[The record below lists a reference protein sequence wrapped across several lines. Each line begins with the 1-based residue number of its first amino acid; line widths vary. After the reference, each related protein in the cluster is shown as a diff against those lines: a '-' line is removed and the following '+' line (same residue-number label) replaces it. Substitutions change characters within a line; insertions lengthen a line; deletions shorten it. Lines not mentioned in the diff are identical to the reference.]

1 MRIKRLLTGA
11 VIVVVGGAAAIFA
24 ILRSVDFNSYK
35 DLVEQQVKAA
45 TGRDLVLAGDV
56 KVGLSLIPHLEID
69 QVSFRNADW
78 GSEPQML
85 KLEKLEAD
93 IALIPLLSS
102 QIQIKQVRLI
112 GADILLETDKNGQ
125 GNWVMG
131 APSSGGSA
139 APLPQISQ
147 VAIENAKIRWKNGVT
162 GKSRT
167 LEVAKLSMSPSDAIG
182 NLAVAFDG
190 TVDTV
195 PISLKGITGTLAN
208 FTQGPLPINATG
220 QIAGGDLAVK
230 GEIADPAAVK
240 GIALEVTLA
249 GKAASDLGALFGADL
264 PPLGAYQ
271 LRTKVGGSADAKLL
285 FDGLAGKVGNTD
297 FTGRIELD
305 PATTPVTIDAALASS
320 HLDLADFGV
329 KPDDKKSAAPSDGKV
344 FSAVP
349 WDLTGLQAVN
359 GQFRFTFQRAILGE
373 TTLDNL
379 VGEGTL
385 QAGTLKVTTL
395 TAGLGQ
401 GTLGLAANV
410 NGAANPATI
419 EARLRA
425 NNVDGAPL
433 LDAMG
438 MGGAITAGRINLE
451 AAVQGPGTSLR
462 ALMAGWNGGLH
473 LEMGN
478 GAINNDFAR
487 LMFADLFQLVTF
499 GGTADG
505 ARVNCMV
512 TDFAAVDGIAGAK
525 TLVVDTPGVTVL
537 GTGDINLR
545 DETLH
550 LHFDSNS
557 KQVNLANLAVPIN
570 VGGTL
575 AQPSVSPD
583 PLGAAGN
590 AADFAAR
597 AANTATFGALSSV
610 TGLGGSTSPG
620 DNACV
625 GAAAAGAKA
634 KQSSAGQKI
643 IDGLGTAADGVGQ
656 GAQELGQGAQELGQG
671 AVDATKKAGED
682 AGKALEDL
690 NKSLFGN

>member
-11 VIVVVGGAAAIFA
+11 AIVVVGGAAAMFA
-24 ILRSVDFNSYK
+24 IVQSIDFNSYK
-35 DLVEQQVKAA
+35 DLVASQVKAA

-56 KVGLSLIPHLEID
+56 KVAISLIPHLEID

-93 IALIPLLSS
+93 VALIPLLSS
-102 QIQIKQVRLI
+102 QIRIRQIRLV

-131 APSSGGSA
+131 AATGGGTS
-139 APLPQISQ
+139 APLPEISQ
-147 VAIENAKIRWKNGVT
+147 VAIENSKLRWKNGVT
-162 GKSRT
+162 GKTRT
-167 LEVAKLSMSPSDAIG
+167 FEVSKLTLAPSDAIG

-190 TVDTV
+190 KVDTV

-220 QIAGGDLAVK
+220 KIAGGDLAVK
-230 GEIADPAAVK
+230 GEVADPAAIK

-249 GKAASDLGALFGADL
+249 GKAASDLGALFGTSL

-271 LRTKVGGSADAKLL
+271 LRTKVGNPDGKFV
-285 FDGLAGKVGNTD
+285 FDGLAGKVGGTD
-297 FTGRIELD
+297 FTGRIEVD
-305 PATTPVTIDAALASS
+305 PAKTPVAINAALASS
-320 HLDLADFGV
+320 HLDLADLGIE
-329 KPDDKKSAAPSDGKV
+329 PDEKSAAPSDGKV
-344 FSAVP
+344 FSAAP
-349 WDLTGLQAVN
+349 WDLSGLQAVDGEFHVN
-359 GQFRFTFQRAILGE
+359 VQRAILGG
-373 TTLDNL
+373 TTLDNV
-379 VGEGTL
+379 VGEGAL
-385 QAGTLKVTTL
+385 KAGTLKITTL

-410 NGAANPATI
+410 NGAATPAAI

-438 MGGAITAGRINLE
+438 MGGAVTAGRINLE
-451 AAVQGPGTSLR
+451 AAVQGPGSSLR
-462 ALMAGWNGGLH
+462 GLMAGLNGGIH
-473 LEMGN
+473 LEMGD
-478 GAINNDFAR
+478 GAIRNDFAR

-499 GGTADG
+499 GGSADA

-512 TDFAAVDGIAGAK
+512 TDFGAVDGIASAK
-525 TLVVDTPGVTVL
+525 TLVLDTPGVTVV
-537 GTGDINLR
+537 GTGDVNLR

-575 AQPSVSPD
+575 AHPSVSPD

-597 AANTATFGALSSV
+597 AANTATFGALSSL
-610 TGLGGSTSPG
+610 TGLGGSSSSG
-620 DNACV
+620 ENACV

-634 KQSSAGQKI
+634 KQSSAGEKI
-643 IDGLGTAADGVGQ
+643 MNGLGTAADGV
-656 GAQELGQGAQELGQG
+656 GQGAQELGQG

-682 AGKALEDL
+682 AGKALDNL
-690 NKSLFGN
+690 GKSLFGN

>member
-24 ILRSVDFNSYK
+24 IMRSVDFNSYK
-35 DLVEQQVKAA
+35 DLVAQQVKAA

-56 KVGLSLIPHLEID
+56 KIGISLVPHLEID

-85 KLEKLEAD
+85 KLERLEAD

-102 QIQIKQVRLI
+102 QIRIKQVRLV

-131 APSSGGSA
+131 TPASGGSSS
-139 APLPQISQ
+139 APLPEISQ

-162 GKSRT
+162 GKTRT
-167 LEVAKLSMSPSDAIG
+167 FEVDKLTLAPSDAIG

-190 TVDTV
+190 KVDTV
-195 PISLKGITGTLAN
+195 PINLKGITGTLAN

-230 GEIADPAAVK
+230 GEVADPAALK

-249 GKAASDLGALFGADL
+249 GKAASDLGALFGETL
-264 PPLGAYQ
+264 PPLGTYQ
-271 LRTKVGGSADAKLL
+271 LRTKIGNPDGKFV
-285 FDGLAGKVGNTD
+285 FDGMTGKVGSTD
-297 FTGRIELD
+297 FTGRIQLD
-305 PATTPVTIDAALASS
+305 PATTPVTINAALASS
-320 HLDLADFGV
+320 HLDLADLGV
-329 KPDDKKSAAPSDGKV
+329 KPDAKTSMAPSDGKV
-344 FSAVP
+344 FSAEP
-349 WDLTGLQAVN
+349 WDLSGLEAVN
-359 GQFRFTFQRAILGE
+359 GEFRLNAQQMILGS

-379 VGEGTL
+379 IGEGTL
-385 QAGTLKVTTL
+385 QAGTLKITTL

-401 GTLGLAANV
+401 GTLGIAANV
-410 NGAANPATI
+410 NGAAKPAVI

-433 LDAMG
+433 LDAIG
-438 MGGAITAGRINLE
+438 MGGAVTAGRLTIE
-451 AAVQGPGTSLR
+451 ASIQGPGASLR
-462 ALMAGWNGGLH
+462 ALMAGWNGGFH
-473 LEMGN
+473 LEMGQ
-478 GAINNDFAR
+478 GAIKNDFAR

-499 GGTADG
+499 GGSADA

-512 TDFAAVDGIAGAK
+512 GDFAAVDGIAGAK
-525 TLVVDTPGVTVL
+525 TLVVDTPGVTVV

-575 AQPSVSPD
+575 ARPSVSPD
-583 PLGAAGN
+583 PLGAVGN
-590 AADFAAR
+590 TADFAAR
-597 AANTATFGALSSV
+597 AANTATFGVLSSV
-610 TGLGGSTSPG
+610 TGLGGSSGLG
-620 DNACV
+620 DNPCV

-656 GAQELGQGAQELGQG
+656 GAQELGQGA
-671 AVDATKKAGED
+671 VDATKKAGED
-682 AGKALEDL
+682 AGKAIDDL
-690 NKSLFGN
+690 GKSLFGN

>member
-11 VIVVVGGAAAIFA
+11 AIVVVGGVAAMFA

-93 IALIPLLSS
+93 IAIIPLLSS
-102 QIQIKQVRLI
+102 QIRIRQVRLV

-131 APSSGGSA
+131 TPSAGGSSST
-139 APLPQISQ
+139 PLPEISQ

-162 GKSRT
+162 GKTRT
-167 LEVAKLSMSPSDAIG
+167 FEVAKLSLTPSDAVG

-190 TVDTV
+190 NVDTV

-220 QIAGGDLAVK
+220 KIAGGDLAVK
-230 GEIADPAAVK
+230 GEVSDPAALR
-240 GIALEVTLA
+240 GIALEVTLG
-249 GKAASDLGALFGADL
+249 GKAASDLGALFGTTL

-271 LRTKVGGSADAKLL
+271 LRTKIGNPDGKLA
-285 FDGLAGKVGNTD
+285 FDGIAGKVGNSD

-305 PATTPVTIDAALASS
+305 PATTPVTVNAAFASS

-329 KPDDKKSAAPSDGKV
+329 KPDDKKSEAPSDGKV
-344 FSAVP
+344 FSAEP

-359 GQFRFTFQRAILGE
+359 GQFRLNIQRAILGD

-379 VGEGTL
+379 VGESTL
-385 QAGTLKVTTL
+385 QSGALKVTTL
-395 TAGLGQ
+395 TAGLGE

-410 NGAANPATI
+410 NSAAKPATI

-438 MGGAITAGRINLE
+438 MGGAVTAGRLNLE

-525 TLVVDTPGVTVL
+525 TLVVDTPGVTVV
-537 GTGDINLR
+537 GTGDVNLR

-575 AQPSVSPD
+575 AHPSVSPD

-610 TGLGGSTSPG
+610 TGLGGGSSPG

-656 GAQELGQGAQELGQG
+656 GAQELGND

>member
-11 VIVVVGGAAAIFA
+11 AIVVVGGAAAIFA
-24 ILRSVDFNSYK
+24 IIQSVDFNSYK
-35 DLVEQQVKAA
+35 DLVAQQVKAA

-56 KVGLSLIPHLEID
+56 KVGISLTPHLEID

-85 KLEKLEAD
+85 KLDKLEAD
-93 IALIPLLSS
+93 VALIPLLSS
-102 QIQIKQVRLI
+102 QIQIKRIRLI
-112 GADILLETDKNGQ
+112 GADILLETDKTGQ

-131 APSSGGSA
+131 SGAAGGGGS

-147 VAIENAKIRWKNGVT
+147 AAIENARIRWKNGVT
-162 GKSRT
+162 GQTRT
-167 LEVAKLSMSPSDAIG
+167 FEVGQLTLSPSDAIG

-190 TVDTV
+190 KIDTLPV
-195 PISLKGITGTLAN
+195 SLKGITGTLAN

-230 GEIADPAAVK
+230 GEVADPASVK

-249 GKAASDLGALFGADL
+249 GKAASDLGALFGASL

-271 LRTKVGGSADAKLL
+271 LRTKVANPDGKFV
-285 FDGLAGKVGNTD
+285 FDGLVGKVGNSD
-297 FTGRIELD
+297 FTGRVEID
-305 PATTPVTIDAALASS
+305 PAATPVAIDLALASS
-320 HLDLADFGV
+320 HLDLADFGIQPGGKSEAPKDGRV
-329 KPDDKKSAAPSDGKV
+329 FSAAP
-344 FSAVP
+344 
-349 WDLTGLQAVN
+349 WDLSGLKEIN
-359 GQFRFTFQRAILGE
+359 GQFHLNLQKAILGG

-385 QAGTLKVTTL
+385 QGGTLKITSL
-395 TAGLGQ
+395 TAGLGE
-401 GTLGLAANV
+401 GTLGVAANV
-410 NGAANPATI
+410 NGAATPAAI

-438 MGGAITAGRINLE
+438 MGGAVTAGRVNLE
-451 AAVQGPGTSLR
+451 AVVQGPGASLR
-462 ALMAGWNGGLH
+462 GLMAGLNGGVH
-473 LEMGN
+473 LEMGE
-478 GAINNDFAR
+478 GALRNDFAR

-499 GGTADG
+499 GGSGDS

-525 TLVVDTPGVTVL
+525 TLVLDTPGVTVV
-537 GTGDINLR
+537 GTGDVNLR

-575 AQPSVSPD
+575 ARPSVSPD
-583 PLGAAGN
+583 PLGAVGN
-590 AADFAAR
+590 TADFAAR
-597 AANTATFGALSSV
+597 AANTATFGALSSL
-610 TGLGGSTSPG
+610 TGLGESGSTGNP
-620 DNACV
+620 CV

-643 IDGLGTAADGVGQ
+643 MNGLGTAAEGVGQ

-671 AVDATKKAGED
+671 AIDATKKAGEG
-682 AGKALEDL
+682 AGKALDDL
-690 NKSLFGN
+690 GKSLFGN

>member
-11 VIVVVGGAAAIFA
+11 AIVVVGGVAAMFA

-35 DLVEQQVKAA
+35 DIVAQQVKAA

-56 KVGLSLIPHLEID
+56 KIGLSLIPHLEID

-85 KLEKLEAD
+85 KLDKLEAD
-93 IALIPLLSS
+93 IAIIPLLSS
-102 QIQIKQVRLI
+102 QIRIRQVRLV

-131 APSSGGSA
+131 APTSGGSGA

-147 VAIENAKIRWKNGVT
+147 VAIENARIRWKNGVT
-162 GKSRT
+162 GKTRT
-167 LEVAKLSMSPSDAIG
+167 LEVSKLGVSPSDAIG

-190 TVDTV
+190 RIDTV
-195 PISLKGITGTLAN
+195 PVSLKGITGTLAN

-230 GEIADPAAVK
+230 GEVADPASVK

-249 GKAASDLGALFGADL
+249 GKAASDLAALFGETL

-271 LRTKVGGSADAKLL
+271 LRTKVGNPDGRFV

-305 PATTPVTIDAALASS
+305 PATTPITVNASLASS
-320 HLDLADFGV
+320 HLDLADLGI
-329 KPDDKKSAAPSDGKV
+329 KPDDKKSSASSDGKV
-344 FSAVP
+344 FSAEP
-349 WDLTGLQAVN
+349 WDLTGLQAAN
-359 GQFRFTFQRAILGE
+359 GQFRLNAQQVIFGG
-373 TTLDNL
+373 TTLDNV

-385 QAGTLKVTTL
+385 QAGALKISTL

-410 NGAANPATI
+410 NSVAKPVAI

-433 LDAMG
+433 LDALG
-438 MGGAITAGRINLE
+438 MGGAVTAGRLNLE
-451 AAVQGPGTSLR
+451 AVLQGPGVSLR
-462 ALMAGWNGGLH
+462 TLMAGWNGGLH
-473 LEMGN
+473 LEMGQ
-478 GAINNDFAR
+478 GAIKNDFAR
-487 LMFADLFQLVTF
+487 LMFADLFQLVTS
-499 GGTADG
+499 GGTADA

-525 TLVVDTPGVTVL
+525 TLVLDTPGVTVI
-537 GTGDINLR
+537 GTGDVNLR

-557 KQVNLANLAVPIN
+557 KQTNLANLAVPID

-575 AQPSVSPD
+575 ARPSVSPD
-583 PLGAAGN
+583 ALGAAGN

-597 AANTATFGALSSV
+597 TANGATFGMLSSL
-610 TGLGGSTSPG
+610 TGVGGSSSAG
-620 DNACV
+620 DNPCV

-634 KQSSAGQKI
+634 KQSSAGEKI
-643 IDGLGTAADGVGQ
+643 LDGLGTAADGV
-656 GAQELGQGAQELGQG
+656 GQGAQELGQG

-682 AGKALEDL
+682 AGKALDDL
-690 NKSLFGN
+690 GKSLLGN

>member
-11 VIVVVGGAAAIFA
+11 AIVVVGGIAAMFA

-35 DLVEQQVKAA
+35 DLVASQVKAA
-45 TGRDLVLAGDV
+45 TGRELVLAGDV
-56 KVGLSLIPHLEID
+56 KVGFSLFPHLEIE

-85 KLEKLEAD
+85 KLDRLEAD

-102 QIQIKQVRLI
+102 QIQIRQIRLV
-112 GADILLETDKNGQ
+112 GADILLETNKDGQ

-131 APSSGGSA
+131 APSTSA
-139 APLPQISQ
+139 SSSTPLPQISQ
-147 VAIENAKIRWKNGVT
+147 VTIENAKLRWKNGVT
-162 GKSRT
+162 GKTRT
-167 LEVAKLSMSPSDAIG
+167 FEVGKLTLAPGDATG

-190 TVDTV
+190 KVDTL

-230 GEIADPAAVK
+230 GEVADPAAVK
-240 GIALEVTLA
+240 GIALEVTLN
-249 GKAASDLGALFGADL
+249 GKAASDLGGLFGVTL

-271 LRTKVGGSADAKLL
+271 LRTKVGNPDGKFL

-297 FTGRIELD
+297 FTGRIEVD
-305 PATTPVTIDAALASS
+305 PAKTPVAINAAVASS
-320 HLDLADFGV
+320 HFDLADLGV
-329 KPDDKKSAAPSDGKV
+329 KPDTKSAAPSGGKV

-349 WDLTGLQAVN
+349 WDFSGLQAVD
-359 GQFRFTFQRAILGE
+359 GQFRVNLQRAILGD
-373 TTLDNL
+373 TTLDNV

-385 QAGTLKVTTL
+385 QGGTLKITTL
-395 TAGLGQ
+395 TAGIGE

-410 NGAANPATI
+410 NGAAAPAAI

-438 MGGAITAGRINLE
+438 MGGAVTAGRLNLE
-451 AAVQGPGTSLR
+451 AAVQGPGGSLR
-462 ALMAGWNGGLH
+462 GLMAGLNGGIH
-473 LEMGN
+473 LEMGD

-499 GGTADG
+499 GGTSNA

-512 TDFAAVDGIAGAK
+512 TDFAAVNGIAGAK
-525 TLVVDTPGVTVL
+525 TLVLDTPGVTVI
-537 GTGDINLR
+537 GAGDVNLR

-575 AQPSVSPD
+575 ARPSVSPD
-583 PLGAAGN
+583 PMGAAGN

-597 AANTATFGALSSV
+597 AANTATFGVLSSL
-610 TGLGGSTSPG
+610 TGVGGSSSPG
-620 DNACV
+620 ANPCV

-634 KQSSAGQKI
+634 KQSSAGEKI
-643 IDGLGTAADGVGQ
+643 INGLGTAADGVGQ
-656 GAQELGQGAQELGQG
+656 GAEELGQG

-682 AGKALEDL
+682 AGKALDDL
-690 NKSLFGN
+690 GKSLLGN